1 MKILLLCWRD
11 THHPQ
16 GGGSERYLERVGDFL
31 VSQGHEV
38 FFHTA
43 MYPGAHRR
51 SVQRGVAYTR
61 AGGKLTVYPLA
72 WLRLV
77 AARLG
82 FGRFRDV
89 DVVVDTQNGIPFF
102 AGPLSGKPTVL
113 LTHHCH
119 REQWPV
125 AGPILSRVGWCVER
139 WVAPWL
145 YRRTPYV
152 TVSLPSATELMQLG
166 VDANRI
172 EIIRN
177 GVDPLPDTTS
187 ENSLLRRDDG
197 RVHLVTL
204 SRLVPHKQIEH
215 AMDVLAA
222 VSATHDVVLDVIG
235 SGWWDAQLRDYAAEL
250 GVSDRVEFHGQ
261 VSEGM
266 KHALLAR
273 ATLHVMPSRKEGWG
287 LAVIE
292 AAQHAVPTVGYRS
305 SAGLQD
311 SIIDDHT
318 GILVSDKAEL
328 IRTTTLLLDDPAYR
342 TRLGTAAQER
352 AREFSWHTTGT
363 QFEQLL
369 ASLSEPPRETHQR
382 HSEPQH
388 REEHA

>member
-31 VSQGHEV
+31 VSQVHEV
-38 FFHTA
+38 LFHTA
-43 MYPGAHRR
+43 MYPGAPRR

-61 AGGKLTVYPLA
+61 AGGKMTVYPLA

-152 TVSLPSATELMQLG
+152 T
-166 VDANRI
+166 
-172 EIIRN
+172 
-177 GVDPLPDTTS
+177 
-187 ENSLLRRDDG
+187 
-197 RVHLVTL
+197 
-204 SRLVPHKQIEH
+204 
-215 AMDVLAA
+215 

-328 IRTTTLLLDDPAYR
+328 IRATTLLLDDPAYR